1 MKKRTFG
8 GQKMVISIVFS
19 SLFLMLF
26 AVSFF
31 LIKAQSF
38 LHNKF
43 RILMCLYIMVTLQ
56 TLYIYVGNNSK
67 ADIWNNIIVLLSLAM
82 VLCILTWYVIKVLVA
97 KSENVLNIVL
107 IATPIIVIE
116 IIQLVFYIIAGDLN
130 IATHDHIDIIFVS
143 VSILCALSSLFLNI
157 VNTRRDTEYKKYIYS
172 SRNSDIPQDV
182 LFRYSERHFREYNKL
197 SEITFKLYNSLKS
210 RSMSL
215 DKLREYLDTETD
227 LPESLKIRVL
237 ERYTNSYNLSRIEQI
252 GLLEFAN
259 LIFPEFYTTSETGY
273 SSQKYESRLFEEYYY
288 LLRKNLRLNTQQ
300 YESINEKLEQLL
312 LFDNAAHPSNG
323 ESKTNTPE
331 YDTTQY
337 AQSIVREIN
346 HCIKTPLLAIKYAIQ
361 NLSNNADNLS
371 DAQIDKI
378 KTASGNIAIIQSILN
393 GYRKLVVFA
402 DDSNPEKITE
412 HILTAVNALNQQNG
426 KKIKLDITS
435 FVEPKNAYGNNIVT
449 IMLLPLVHNAYE
461 ASPANETIN
470 VSCRDKSSH
479 FLLRVENLC
488 DHKVNVENLAKD
500 GFTTKEK
507 GGEGLRSVRRI
518 SESLHFDFSIKTYES
533 GRKVVATLKIPKSQ
547 EVTVD
552 DK

>member
-1 MKKRTFG
+1 MKNISVSALAFSFIGSFLGAGYISGQELFQFFG
-8 GQKMVISIVFS
+8 AFGLLGVLGLFIAIAILSVFNLMIISIV
-19 SLFLMLF
+19 
-26 AVSFF
+26 
-31 LIKAQSF
+31 
-38 LHNKF
+38 NK
-43 RILMCLYIMVTLQ
+43 
-56 TLYIYVGNNSK
+56 
-67 ADIWNNIIVLLSLAM
+67 
-82 VLCILTWYVIKVLVA
+82 
-97 KSENVLNIVL
+97 
-107 IATPIIVIE
+107 
-116 IIQLVFYIIAGDLN
+116 
-130 IATHDHIDIIFVS
+130 
-143 VSILCALSSLFLNI
+143 
-157 VNTRRDTEYKKYIYS
+157 
-172 SRNSDIPQDV
+172 
-182 LFRYSERHFREYNKL
+182 
-197 SEITFKLYNSLKS
+197 
-210 RSMSL
+210 
-215 DKLREYLDTETD
+215 
-227 LPESLKIRVL
+227 
-237 ERYTNSYNLSRIEQI
+237 
-252 GLLEFAN
+252 
-259 LIFPEFYTTSETGY
+259 
-273 SSQKYESRLFEEYYY
+273 
-288 LLRKNLRLNTQQ
+288 
-300 YESINEKLEQLL
+300 
-312 LFDNAAHPSNG
+312 NA
-323 ESKTNTPE
+323 
-331 YDTTQY
+331 
-337 AQSIVREIN
+337 
-346 HCIKTPLLAIKYAIQ
+346 
-361 NLSNNADNLS
+361 

-412 HILTAVNALNQQNG
+412 HILTAVNALNQQYG

-470 VSCRDKSSH
+470 VSCQDKSSH

>member
-1 MKKRTFG
+1 
-8 GQKMVISIVFS
+8 MVISIIFS
-19 SLFLMLF
+19 ILLLLLLT
-26 AVSFF
+26 VSFF
-31 LIKAQSF
+31 LIKTQSF
-38 LHNKF
+38 VHNKF
-43 RILMCLYIMVTLQ
+43 RILVCLYIMVTLQ
-56 TLYIYVGNNSK
+56 TLYIYVGNYSETE
-67 ADIWNNIIVLLSLAM
+67 IWNSIIVLLSFAMILCVLA
-82 VLCILTWYVIKVLVA
+82 WYIIKVIVA

-107 IATPIIVIE
+107 IATPIMFIE
-116 IIQLVFYIIAGDLN
+116 IIQLIFYFIAGDLN
-130 IATHDHIDIIFVS
+130 IATQEHIDVIFVS
-143 VSILCALSSLFLNI
+143 IPILCALLTIFLNI
-157 VNTRRDTEYKKYIYS
+157 VNTRRDVEYKKFLYS
-172 SRNSDIPQDV
+172 SKNSDIPHDV
-182 LFRYSERHFREYNKL
+182 LYRYSERHFREYNKL

-215 DKLREYLDTETD
+215 DRLREYLDTETD

-252 GLLEFAN
+252 GLFEFAN
-259 LIFPEFYTTSETGY
+259 LIFPEFYATSETGY

-288 LLRKNLRLNTQQ
+288 LLRKNIRLYTRQ

-312 LFDNAAHPSNG
+312 LSGNASHPSNG
-323 ESKTNTPE
+323 ESKTDTPE

-346 HCIKTPLLAIKYAIQ
+346 HCIITPLLAIKYAIQ

-371 DAQIDKI
+371 DTQIDKI

-412 HILTAVNALNQQNG
+412 HILTAVNALNQQYG

-435 FVEPKNAYGNNIVT
+435 FVEPKNVYGNNIVT

-461 ASPANETIN
+461 ASPSNETIN
-470 VSCRDKSSH
+470 ISCKDKNSH

-518 SESLHFDFSIKTYES
+518 SESLQFYF
-533 GRKVVATLKIPKSQ
+533 
-547 EVTVD
+547 
-552 DK
+552 